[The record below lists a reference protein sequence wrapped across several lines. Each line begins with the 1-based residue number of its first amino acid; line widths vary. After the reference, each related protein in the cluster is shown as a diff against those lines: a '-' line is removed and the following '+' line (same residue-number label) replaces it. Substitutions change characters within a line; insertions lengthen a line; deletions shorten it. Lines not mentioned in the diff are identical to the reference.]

1 MYALP
6 IFTDNKQE
14 IKQGEPSQGLNTN
27 GITKF

>member
-14 IKQGEPSQGLNTN
+14 IKQGEPSQGLNIN